1 MKNDKDFS
9 ECMEQ
14 IWVTAN
20 QDYKMAG
27 KEKIQNIPTW
37 GKTAIAVII
46 ALIFSVGF
54 PTADTGTDIQLGA
67 GLIQVQI
74 SLT

>member
-1 MKNDKDFS
+1 
-9 ECMEQ
+9 
-14 IWVTAN
+14 
-20 QDYKMAG
+20 MAV
-27 KEKIQNIPTW
+27 KKKIQNIPTW

-74 SLT
+74 PLT